1 MPGTI
6 HLVLA
11 IAALIFGAAVACLPK
26 GDQRHRALGY
36 CYAVSLLLVNMS
48 ALAVYKDS
56 AGVGPFH
63 VLALISLA
71 TLTSGFIPAFLH
83 RPVTWWLDLHA
94 YFMSW
99 SYVGLVA
106 AGAAQIATMSASL
119 PPWFAVGL
127 PSILI
132 VIIGGVL
139 IHTRVPR
146 ILAALTSS
154 GRQPNKRLQP
164 TRSACG

>member
-1 MPGTI
+1 MLGTL
-6 HLVLA
+6 HLVFA
-11 IAALIFGAAVACLPK
+11 IGALTFGAAVACRPK

-36 CYAVSLLLVNMS
+36 FYAISLLLVNVS
-48 ALAVYKDS
+48 ALSVYEDS

-63 VLALISLA
+63 ILALVSLV
-71 TLTSGFIPAFLH
+71 TLISGFIPAFLR
-83 RPVTWWLDLHA
+83 RPVTGWLDLHA

-106 AGAAQIATMSASL
+106 AGTAQIATMSASL
-119 PPWFAVGL
+119 PPRLAVGL

-132 VIIGGVL
+132 VMIGGVL

-146 ILAALTSS
+146 TLLALASS
-154 GRQPNKRLQP
+154 RRHPNKRLQP